1 MPRSRLET
9 AASAAPVAPATSVT
23 PRRRRSR
30 IGRTLGRPAYVGIAA
45 ATFVVL
51 IAVWWLVGALELT
64 DPSFLPGPG
73 AVLSALGEQ
82 AANGE
87 LWADIGVSSFRILM
101 GFAIA
106 TVMAIPI
113 GTLMGVNARVE
124 AALEPLMDFIRYMPV
139 VAFVPLTIVW
149 VGIDE
154 NQKFLIIWMG
164 TFFQQ
169 VLMVADAVRRTPRTL
184 VSLGE
189 TLGLSWVQL
198 LVRIV
203 VPSAMPRIWDALRI
217 TLGWAW
223 TWLVVAELVAASSGM
238 GYRITV
244 AQRFFETDLIIGYVF
259 VLGVLGLI
267 LDQVMRAAGRR
278 MFAYQEGRS

>member
-1 MPRSRLET
+1 MSTT
-9 AASAAPVAPATSVT
+9 AA
-23 PRRRRSR
+23 PRRARRRAR
-30 IGRTLGRPAYVGIAA
+30 IGERLSRPAYLTTAV
-45 ATFVVL
+45 ATFVIL
-51 IAVWWLVGALELT
+51 IALWWIVSAAGLV
-64 DPSFLPGPG
+64 DPMFLPGPDAVAG
-73 AVLSALGEQ
+73 ALARQ

-87 LWADIGVSSFRILM
+87 LWGDIGVSAFRIAM
-101 GFAIA
+101 GFILA
-106 TVMAIPI
+106 TVMAVPL

-154 NQKFLIIWMG
+154 TQKFLIIWMG

-169 VLMVADAVRRTPRTL
+169 VLMVADAVRRTPRNL

-189 TLGLSWVQL
+189 TLGLSRTRL
-198 LVRIV
+198 LTSIV
-203 VPSAMPRIWDALRI
+203 VPSAMPRIWDALRV

-238 GYRITV
+238 GFRITV
-244 AQRFFETDLIIGYVF
+244 AQRFFETDLIIGYVV

-267 LDQVMRAAGRR
+267 LDQAMRAGGRR